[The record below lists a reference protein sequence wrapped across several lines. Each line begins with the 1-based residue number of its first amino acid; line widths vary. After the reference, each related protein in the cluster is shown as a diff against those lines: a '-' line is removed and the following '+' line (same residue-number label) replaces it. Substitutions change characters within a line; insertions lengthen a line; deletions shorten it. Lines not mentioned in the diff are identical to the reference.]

1 MVPGEKPILY
11 QQGTVD
17 VYISKEKASKLSSR
31 SYQGQGAIITVPDY
45 CDMRPEDCEQADTD
59 QLVISVSVR
68 FLLLHRF
75 VTSLEWP
82 LIFPLLWHEILEN
95 PFIKLVLFFRALP
108 CQEARLS
115 LTQRLKITKTRLLV
129 WV

>member
-1 MVPGEKPILY
+1 MVSNGLNNMKIVSESLLKNMVPGEKPILY

-68 FLLLHRF
+68 FLLL
-75 VTSLEWP
+75 P
-82 LIFPLLWHEILEN
+82 
-95 PFIKLVLFFRALP
+95 
-108 CQEARLS
+108 
-115 LTQRLKITKTRLLV
+115 
-129 WV
+129 